1 MKNKFLCLSLLF
13 IFCVFGTP
21 GFAAPDTEKPAA
33 ENTSEPQE
41 APSAFQPK
49 KRVKDYS
56 PYPQPDSGYVTDVAK
71 LLNREQEE
79 TIEQILWKVEE
90 KSNCEI
96 VVVIVNSIK
105 DYKGTANGSIE
116 TFATGLFDK
125 YGIGNLPRNDGILL
139 FVAYKDRKVKIELG
153 KFYGHDFDYK
163 AMKIVQETIIP
174 KFKQSKFADG
184 IYDGTIA
191 IVETFT
197 PLQVSPLWQR
207 YLPVILVSIGIIVLC
222 FIAFSLFK
230 SGKKGWGWVCVGV
243 IFILLLVLMRLIVA
257 ILSSANDVTGSSGH
271 SSSWSS
277 GGFGGG
283 FGGGSSGGGGATGS
297 W

>member
-1 MKNKFLCLSLLF
+1 M
-13 IFCVFGTP
+13 
-21 GFAAPDTEKPAA
+21 
-33 ENTSEPQE
+33 
-41 APSAFQPK
+41 
-49 KRVKDYS
+49 
-56 PYPQPDSGYVTDVAK
+56 TDVAK

-96 VVVIVNSIK
+96 AVVIVNSIK
-105 DYKGTANGSIE
+105 DYKGTANSSIE

-125 YGIGNLPRNDGILL
+125 YGIGNLPKNDGILL
-139 FVAYKDRKVKIELG
+139 LIAYKDRKVRIELG
-153 KFYGHDFDYK
+153 KHYGHDNDYQ

-197 PLQVSPLWQR
+197 PLQVRPLWQR
-207 YLPVILVSIGIIVLC
+207 YLPVILTSIGIVVLC

-230 SGKKGWGWVCVGV
+230 SGKKGWGWVCVGI
-243 IFILLLVLMRLIVA
+243 IFILLLVLFRLICA
-257 ILSSANDVTGSSGH
+257 ILSSANDVTGSSGN
-271 SSSWSS
+271 SSGWSS